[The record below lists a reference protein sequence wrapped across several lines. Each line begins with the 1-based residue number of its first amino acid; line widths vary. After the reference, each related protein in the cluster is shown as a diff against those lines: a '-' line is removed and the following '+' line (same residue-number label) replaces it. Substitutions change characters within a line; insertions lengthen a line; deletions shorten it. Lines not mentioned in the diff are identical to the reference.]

1 MWPVI
6 KLAVSISNQVGDGV
20 HFPELRFQPLHPQG
34 THGILPLSLSLS
46 HTHIFFLSLIYLY
59 IYSDQGIVVL
69 TCVHKVSPRRK
80 WMETMTLK
88 SLGFALGMRLG
99 LWLAQLS
106 LIVVLIGSILIRH
119 TIYLLKIP
127 NLHASIRACNCLS
140 QNYLSPSSYPQFFL
154 ILIVCLF

>member
-1 MWPVI
+1 M
-6 KLAVSISNQVGDGV
+6 ACHQVGSINIKPGRWWCSFSWAKIPTTASPR
-20 HFPELRFQPLHPQG
+20 HTRNI
-34 THGILPLSLSLS
+34 TSLSL
-46 HTHIFFLSLIYLY
+46 IFFLSLIYMY

-80 WMETMTLK
+80 WMETTTLK

-154 ILIVCLF
+154 ILIVCLFYSN